1 MLDIFYQIFN
11 MAISTLIT
19 EVKMKS
25 DLKKGIVF
33 AIAFW
38 TYVGLWLYVGYPLL
52 DKYFGV

>member
-1 MLDIFYQIFN
+1 